1 MLTHLKPDP
10 IRTRIRQQ
18 KYYNIWRTAKYTNF
32 PKTAQDMQE
41 VGDFLLLESFLSSL
55 PHKEKKD
62 YERGKAVEAGI
73 IAVLAD
79 GGKKGDDMG

>member
-1 MLTHLKPDP
+1 
-10 IRTRIRQQ
+10 
-18 KYYNIWRTAKYTNF
+18 
-32 PKTAQDMQE
+32 MQE